1 MLVFADKSTKLYE
14 LLHDNITQKYKKTL
28 KNAKRDVDRKTSS
41 VKVLKIEEKME
52 CYSGQH
58 TAHIRLKDHKELQ
71 TQH

>member
-1 MLVFADKSTKLYE
+1 MLVFADKSTNLYE
-14 LLHDNITQKYKKTL
+14 LLHDNITQKYKKSL